1 MKLKRQKIRPQKY
14 IFRRKKDFFPPLLGQ
29 LYGRPSRRTGKT
41 AESLTRNTNSATAS
55 RDGYSIF
62 ASGQVMTRPVQPQRN
77 GPAHVQD
84 AAGNRAD
91 ACRRAHRRPEP
102 FGSCPANLSRASL
115 RVSSAANGTIAEDR
129 NGHGKANK
137 MTPAYDWAA
146 LPTKPRRH
154 RRTKASRQANSRLR
168 IFTCAHIAYYL

>member
-1 MKLKRQKIRPQKY
+1 MQIASTAA
-14 IFRRKKDFFPPLLGQ
+14 G
-29 LYGRPSRRTGKT
+29 RTG
-41 AESLTRNTNSATAS
+41 
-55 RDGYSIF
+55 YFPIF
-62 ASGQVMTRPVQPQRN
+62 ASGRAMTRPVQPQRN
-77 GPAHVQD
+77 GPAHDQD

-102 FGSCPANLSRASL
+102 FGSCPANLSRAPL
-115 RVSSAANGTIAEDR
+115 RVSSAANGTITEDR

-168 IFTCAHIAYYL
+168 IFTCAHIAYYLWYPMHEAARRNGIFCKFHKNQHPQVEIADHNS